1 MGLTTYIFILF
12 GISIAFYFAGYQPL
26 LFQLFQCPAAG
37 TPGGGGLAACS
48 EIQNPFSG
56 GIINQIFAL
65 ITNPAFLISI
75 GLAAFVP
82 FLTGGNFSVLYVIPI
97 AILFALSN
105 FLILPTSFL
114 LSVNMPV
121 EISVILLG
129 FMNLW
134 LMLIVVE
141 FIRGGE

>member
-1 MGLTTYIFILF
+1 MGLTTYIFVLF
-12 GISIAFYFAGYQPL
+12 GISIAMYFAGYPPL
-26 LFQLFQCPAAG
+26 IFQLFQCPAATTLSQCQG
-37 TPGGGGLAACS
+37 V
-48 EIQNPFSG
+48 QNNFSG

-75 GLAAFVP
+75 GLASFVP

-97 AILFALSN
+97 AILFAMAN

-114 LSVNMPV
+114 LQVSMPV
-121 EISVILLG
+121 ELKFILLG

-134 LMLIVVE
+134 LMLIAVE